1 MRQKNGHLGRYNYQ
15 IITDGKVD
23 EEGIINIKAN
33 LLYSSTVDSYWKK
46 ALKAVEDRIAGKAI
60 DPANDIT
67 VGDKKITYYSLNQ
80 LLELRD
86 FIKQKIA
93 EEDEEEGIETSSPNN
108 GKVMFYKWRSF

>member
-1 MRQKNGHLGRYNYQ
+1 MRQKNGCLGRYNYQ
-15 IITDGKVD
+15 IITDGKID
-23 EEGIINIKAN
+23 KKGIIKIQAN
-33 LLYSSTVDSYWKK
+33 LLYSSSPDSYWQK

-60 DPANDIT
+60 DPANDIS

-93 EEDEEEGIETSSPNN
+93 EEDEEEGIETRSPND
-108 GKVMFYKWRSF
+108 GKTIYYNYRSF